1 MTNGNGINVR
11 KRDGSLTPLNLDKI
25 HKVVDEACE
34 GLGSGVSASAV
45 EMNSDLQFFDG
56 IQTKDIHEILI
67 KSAKEHPFI
76 KFKENCSS
84 NASRDIFD
92 ALQNMVSTAI
102 STKMGTSCN
111 KATPTKSFL
120 CLYGKK

>member
-56 IQTKDIHEILI
+56 IQSKDIHEILI
-67 KSAKEHPFI
+67 KSASAFSHH
-76 KFKENCSS
+76 
-84 NASRDIFD
+84 
-92 ALQNMVSTAI
+92 T
-102 STKMGTSCN
+102 
-111 KATPTKSFL
+111 
-120 CLYGKK
+120 

>member
-25 HKVVDEACE
+25 HKVVEEACE

-56 IQTKDIHEILI
+56 IQTKIFMKFLSSFCLVIL
-67 KSAKEHPFI
+67 
-76 KFKENCSS
+76 
-84 NASRDIFD
+84 
-92 ALQNMVSTAI
+92 L
-102 STKMGTSCN
+102 
-111 KATPTKSFL
+111 L
-120 CLYGKK
+120 